1 MNLALHGL
9 PADLGERPV
18 LAVAEGKRQWQFDV
32 ILANPPFNLRDWGP
46 RETGDPRW
54 RYGLPPRT
62 NANFAW
68 LQHIVSCL
76 TQNGRAA
83 VIMPNGA
90 SVTRSDRDIRAAM
103 TDDGVVEAVISLPSR
118 LCESGSIGMTG
129 KNSPGV
135 SNLHPD
141 D

>member
-1 MNLALHGL
+1 
-9 PADLGERPV
+9 
-18 LAVAEGKRQWQFDV
+18 
-32 ILANPPFNLRDWGP
+32 
-46 RETGDPRW
+46 
-54 RYGLPPRT
+54 
-62 NANFAW
+62 
-68 LQHIVSCL
+68 
-76 TQNGRAA
+76 
-83 VIMPNGA
+83 MPNGA